1 MGSKQTGNAST
12 NIENP
17 SNGRFRIQKCR
28 FNRKLAPVSHN
39 PHILLLIESSSAYGR
54 GCLCGFARYA
64 RNHTNWIL
72 QHVPNANTSTDELA
86 LLKRFRAD
94 GIIARIESPEVARAI
109 AARKVPTVAIAS
121 STASHHFPSIT
132 TDDRQVVK
140 IGVEHLLA
148 NGLTNLAYCGLPG
161 RAFSDARQ
169 SAFDQTPLPPQITR
183 HTFDHPSTGS
193 AKDLTLLSAWLTSL
207 PKPVG
212 ILACHD
218 SRARQILQ
226 ACILAGLEVPNTVA
240 VVGVDNDE
248 VICELANPP
257 LTSIVPN
264 VEAIGVRAASLLH
277 EIMTSGSGNKTPIL
291 IPPLGVEVRTSS
303 DIVALGDPVLA
314 NAVKFVRDHAGR
326 GTTVKEILAHLRVS
340 RSTLERRFLK
350 QLGCTPHDYIAGQQ
364 IQRLK
369 RLLIETTYPVNELTK
384 MMGFR
389 SSAHMIAVF
398 KAATGATP
406 GQFRRNVV

>member
-1 MGSKQTGNAST
+1 MTPNMTTA
-12 NIENP
+12 
-17 SNGRFRIQKCR
+17 
-28 FNRKLAPVSHN
+28 

-64 RNHTNWIL
+64 RTRTNWIL
-72 QHVPNANTSTDELA
+72 HHQSGANTSTDELE
-86 LLKRFRAD
+86 LLHRIRAD
-94 GIIARIESPEVARAI
+94 GIIARIETPEVARAI
-109 AARKVPTVAIAS
+109 AAKRVPTVAIAS
-121 STASHHFPSIT
+121 STATHHFPSIG

-140 IGVEHLLA
+140 LGVDHLLA
-148 NGLTNLAYCGLPG
+148 NGFVHLAYCGLPG

-169 SAFDQTPLPPQITR
+169 FAFVQAPAPPHISKHIFKDTAGGASAATDLP
-183 HTFDHPSTGS
+183 
-193 AKDLTLLSAWLTSL
+193 ALSQWLSSL

-212 ILACHD
+212 VLACHD
-218 SRARQILQ
+218 TLARQILQ
-226 ACILAGLEVPNTVA
+226 ASALAGFPVPGTVA

-264 VEAIGVRAASLLH
+264 VEAIGVRAATLLH
-277 EIMTSGSGNKTPIL
+277 ELIGAPSATPGKSGRTTPIL

-303 DIVALGDPVLA
+303 DIVGLSDPVLSG
-314 NAVKFVRDHAGR
+314 AVRFVRGNAGR

-340 RSTLERRFLK
+340 RSTLERRFLA

-364 IQRLK
+364 IERLK
-369 RLLIETTYPVNELTK
+369 RLLIETTYPINELAR
-384 MMGFR
+384 MSGFR
-389 SSAHMIAVF
+389 SPAHMIAMF
-398 KAATGATP
+398 KSATGATP